1 MLFRQ
6 IDDLLIINDD
16 PVRIPEIVSV
26 FITLFYS
33 GTAIRSILKLQW
45 ELSFSHVSPV
55 NCF

>member
-33 GTAIRSILKLQW
+33 GTAIRSILKLQ
-45 ELSFSHVSPV
+45 
-55 NCF
+55 